1 MLKRLMRVV
10 RDLRWRRLNWSS
22 ASDEAFHDRLFAAQ
36 AYDPFSHAYPGNIT
50 IRRFADLAAP
60 HVDARGTVLDL
71 GCGPGEITCELARRF
86 PGATFIGV
94 DHSGEAIRRATAN
107 AARLGL
113 ANISFV
119 AASLQTYEPPSPVQ
133 LVTMFDSFHH
143 LLEPRAFVERFRPLT
158 ERFFLIE
165 PAGNALGQW
174 RESSDFDWVAVELDA
189 IREKLD
195 HIWGIAL
202 HAGGTAAA
210 PETTGG
216 EPVERRYTQDDFEAF
231 FDGFSLTV
239 TGTTSGLVS
248 YPPSPQHHS
257 EWRDRFG
264 RHAYEIFTALDDR
277 LVKEGRDLWSRHW
290 AIVAVPGPRAA
301 RRPPE
306 GHPLKPAREVV
317 RGGYSIEYL
326 GYAGP
331 DSAPADTTVEA
342 VIGIRNTG
350 SNTWSSE
357 GDAPVNV
364 SYRWLTAQGLP
375 VPTDQLRRALPR
387 SLSPGEEVD
396 AALAFRTPPRPGR
409 YVLAV
414 DLVREG
420 VTWFS
425 ERGQPPK
432 RVKFRVTGR

>member
-22 ASDEAFHDRLFAAQ
+22 ASDEAFHDQLFAAQ

-50 IRRFADLAAP
+50 IRRFADLAAT

-94 DHSGEAIRRATAN
+94 DHSVEAIRRATAN

-119 AASLQTYEPPSPVQ
+119 AASLQTYEPPSSVQ

-195 HIWGIAL
+195 RIWGIAP
-202 HAGGTAAA
+202 HAGETAAA
-210 PETTGG
+210 PEMTGG

-248 YPPSPQHHS
+248 YPPSPQHRS

-264 RHAYEIFTALDDR
+264 RHAYEIFAALDDR

-306 GHPLKPAREVV
+306 GHPLKPTREVV
-317 RGGYSIEYL
+317 RGGYSIEYP
-326 GYAGP
+326 G
-331 DSAPADTTVEA
+331 
-342 VIGIRNTG
+342 
-350 SNTWSSE
+350 
-357 GDAPVNV
+357 
-364 SYRWLTAQGLP
+364 
-375 VPTDQLRRALPR
+375 LRRSGQRAGRHDRRGHHRDSQHRLGHVVERGGRASERQLSMADGAGIAGADRPAAAGAAAQPLARRGGGRRPRLPDPA
-387 SLSPGEEVD
+387 S
-396 AALAFRTPPRPGR
+396 A
-409 YVLAV
+409 
-414 DLVREG
+414 REG
-420 VTWFS
+420 TCS
-425 ERGQPPK
+425 PS
-432 RVKFRVTGR
+432 TS